1 MTGAPL
7 FAIESSEPTRQ
18 RLGAIESA
26 RRLLPLVGCVVREM
40 LLRRPSERTPEQ
52 DVVMDDKIQVE
63 AYTAAGRDGGVMA
76 PTHLF
81 HTAQACEVI
90 RPGDLVLDLG
100 CGPCTQLAQVAAL
113 NPDSHFIG
121 LDLSDEM
128 LAVGG
133 EHVRSLGL
141 HNVELRKGDITDL
154 HPFAAGG
161 VDAVVSSMTLHH
173 LPTGQMLAATFG
185 EVSRV
190 LKPGGG
196 LYLADFARFKSERSM
211 RYFAY
216 QYSDRQQVC
225 FTRDYWNSLH
235 AAFAVQ
241 DFRQDM
247 KLLPPEAS
255 LFAMVPLPLMQAVKG
270 SVRREPEA
278 VVCGG
283 LKRMER
289 SLSPSQHA
297 DFRGLLGS
305 FSLGGLRS
313 SLLRGQSHRASA
325 A

>member
-7 FAIESSEPTRQ
+7 FAIQPGEPPRQ

-26 RRLLPLVGCVVREM
+26 RRLVPLVGCVLREM
-40 LLRRPSERTPEQ
+40 VLRQPSMRTPEQ
-52 DVVMDDKIQVE
+52 DVVMDDKSQVE

-113 NPDSHFIG
+113 NPAAHFVG

-128 LAVGG
+128 LAVGAG
-133 EHVRSLGL
+133 HVQSLGL
-141 HNVELRKGDITDL
+141 KNVELRKGDITDL
-154 HPFAAGG
+154 RCFANGS

-173 LPTGQMLAATFG
+173 LPTHPMLAATFR

-216 QYSDRQQVC
+216 QYSDRQQLC

-241 DFRQDM
+241 DFRKDLE
-247 KLLPPEAS
+247 LLPPEAE

-270 SVRREPEA
+270 PVRRKPDPI
-278 VVCGG
+278 VCGE
-283 LKRMER
+283 LERAER

-297 DFRGLLGS
+297 DFRGLVGS
-305 FSLGGLRS
+305 FLLGGLQ
-313 SLLRGQSHRASA
+313 SLLMRGQSRRASA